1 MTFLRYPA
9 YKDSGVAWLGEIPSQ
24 WEIKPIKHVVTCN
37 DEVLGESTPPNT
49 ELRYIEISDVS
60 ETQGVTNVQSIIFED
75 APSRARRIT
84 QTGDIIIST
93 VRTYLKAIAK
103 IDYSLEGV
111 IVSTGFA
118 VLRPQNGVDVGFLSH
133 AMRAPHFL
141 DMVVAH
147 SVGISYPAI
156 NTSDLIGFK
165 LPFPPLP
172 EQHAIAAFLDTE
184 TARIDTLVAKQV
196 SLIATLQEKRRA
208 LISHVVTKGLDPA
221 APMKDSGVP
230 WLGEVPK
237 HWEVKPL
244 GNISANIQTGPFG
257 SQLHAED
264 YVEDGVPVINPAH
277 IQAGYIVSDPSCTIS
292 ETKANELLRYKMA
305 PGDIVFGRRGEMG
318 RCAEVLPEQA
328 GWLCG
333 TGSLR
338 VELNHKLMLSRFA
351 MLVLSNQ
358 GVKEQLEL
366 ESVGSTMSNLNTTIL
381 SRLRLPLPS
390 LQEQQRVIDILDQ
403 ETTHIDTLITKSQ
416 EMIAVLREH
425 RTALVAAAV
434 TGQIDVREPSRES
447 GRIK

>member
-221 APMKDSGVP
+221 APMKDSGVL

-237 HWEVKPL
+237 HWEVKAIKWLSPVQRGASPRPIDDPKYFDDEGEYAWVRIADVTAAEDGYLRITTQRLSPL
-244 GNISANIQTGPFG
+244 GSSLSVKLDPGALFLSI
-257 SQLHAED
+257 
-264 YVEDGVPVINPAH
+264 
-277 IQAGYIVSDPSCTIS
+277 AG
-292 ETKANELLRYKMA
+292 
-305 PGDIVFGRRGEMG
+305 
-318 RCAEVLPEQA
+318 
-328 GWLCG
+328 
-333 TGSLR
+333 
-338 VELNHKLMLSRFA
+338 
-351 MLVLSNQ
+351 
-358 GVKEQLEL
+358 
-366 ESVGSTMSNLNTTIL
+366 SVGKPCISCIKACIHDGFVYFPHLRENNKFLFYIFEAGTAFQGLGKLGTQLNLNTDTVGSI
-381 SRLRLPLPS
+381 RIGVPPKV
-390 LQEQQRVIDILDQ
+390 EQDAIVAFIERESDRV
-403 ETTHIDTLITKSQ
+403 DTLITKSQ

>member
-172 EQHAIAAFLDTE
+172 EQHAIAAFLDAE

-237 HWEVKPL
+237 HWEVKAIKWLSPVQRGASPRPIDDPKYFDDEGEYAWVRIADVTAAEDGYLRITTQRLSPL
-244 GNISANIQTGPFG
+244 GSSLSVKLDPGALFLSI
-257 SQLHAED
+257 
-264 YVEDGVPVINPAH
+264 
-277 IQAGYIVSDPSCTIS
+277 AG
-292 ETKANELLRYKMA
+292 
-305 PGDIVFGRRGEMG
+305 
-318 RCAEVLPEQA
+318 
-328 GWLCG
+328 
-333 TGSLR
+333 
-338 VELNHKLMLSRFA
+338 
-351 MLVLSNQ
+351 
-358 GVKEQLEL
+358 
-366 ESVGSTMSNLNTTIL
+366 SVGKPCISCIKACIHDGFVYFPHLRENNKFLFYIFEAGTAFQGLGKLGTQLNLNTDTVGSI
-381 SRLRLPLPS
+381 RIGVPPKV
-390 LQEQQRVIDILDQ
+390 EQDAIVAFIERESDRV
-403 ETTHIDTLITKSQ
+403 DTLITKSQ

>member
-172 EQHAIAAFLDTE
+172 EQHAIAAFLDAE

-221 APMKDSGVP
+221 APMKDSGVL

-237 HWEVKPL
+237 HWEVKAIKWLSPVQRGASPRPIDDPKYFDDEGEYAWVRIADVTAAEDGYLRITTQRLSPL
-244 GNISANIQTGPFG
+244 GSSLSVKLDPGALFLSI
-257 SQLHAED
+257 
-264 YVEDGVPVINPAH
+264 
-277 IQAGYIVSDPSCTIS
+277 AG
-292 ETKANELLRYKMA
+292 
-305 PGDIVFGRRGEMG
+305 
-318 RCAEVLPEQA
+318 
-328 GWLCG
+328 
-333 TGSLR
+333 
-338 VELNHKLMLSRFA
+338 
-351 MLVLSNQ
+351 
-358 GVKEQLEL
+358 
-366 ESVGSTMSNLNTTIL
+366 SVGKPCISCIKACIHDGFVYFPHLRENNKFLFYIFEAGTAFQGLGKLGTQLNLNTDTVGSI
-381 SRLRLPLPS
+381 RIGVPPKV
-390 LQEQQRVIDILDQ
+390 EQDAIVAFIERESDRV
-403 ETTHIDTLITKSQ
+403 DTLITKSQ